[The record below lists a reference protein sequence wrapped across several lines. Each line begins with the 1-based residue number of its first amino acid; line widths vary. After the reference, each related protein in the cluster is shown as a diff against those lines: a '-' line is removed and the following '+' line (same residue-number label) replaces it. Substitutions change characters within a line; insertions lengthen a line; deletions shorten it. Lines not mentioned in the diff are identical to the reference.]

1 VPPFSNAARVLALAL
16 AAASLAGCSDY
27 LDRRDTISVQGGNA
41 VQSNKVTMMV
51 DPWSRASADRNI
63 AFNGAVMQRAAER
76 YRTGRVIPPNGTG
89 TSATYQGAQSN
100 NATPALPAAPPP
112 PPATPN

>member
-1 VPPFSNAARVLALAL
+1 MPPFNNAARLLALAA

-27 LDRRDTISVQGGNA
+27 LDRRDAISLQGGNA
-41 VQSNKVTMMV
+41 VQTNKVTQMV

-63 AFNGAVMQRAAER
+63 AYNGAVMQTAAER
-76 YRTGRVIPPNGTG
+76 YRTGRVIPPHGTG

-100 NATPALPAAPPP
+100 NAAPALPAAPPP
-112 PPATPN
+112 PAPTN